1 LNATNAGLAN
11 LHALVFREALVM
23 TFSDTFY
30 VLAMCFAVGIV
41 SVIFVRPIGAAP
53 PSPDAH

>member
-1 LNATNAGLAN
+1 LQAM
-11 LHALVFREALVM
+11 VFREALVM

-30 VLAMCFAVGIV
+30 VLALCFAVAIG
-41 SVIFVRPIGAAP
+41 SVIFSRPIASAP

>member
-1 LNATNAGLAN
+1 MRLAN

-30 VLAMCFAVGIV
+30 VLAMCFAISIV
-41 SVIFVRPIGAAP
+41 SVIFVWPIGAAP
-53 PSPDAH
+53 PFPDAH